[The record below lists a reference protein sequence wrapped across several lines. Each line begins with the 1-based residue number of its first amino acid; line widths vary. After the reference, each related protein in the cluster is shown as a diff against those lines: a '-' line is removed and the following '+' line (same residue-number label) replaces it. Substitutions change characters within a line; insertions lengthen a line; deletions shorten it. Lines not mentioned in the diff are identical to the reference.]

1 MTAAALPWRAFL
13 APGVPFLVSLA
24 LSLLTV
30 GSQVFWQDSGFF
42 LCAVKEL
49 GVLYPPG
56 FVLYVLL
63 AHAWAAAFFFLDFT
77 LAVHLFSSFCAALA
91 AAFLGLAAR
100 DALRSRGPW
109 LGLGGEG
116 EQEPRADE
124 IGAAV
129 GALAAAGF
137 TWWFSG
143 VYAKV
148 YAFLYAATA
157 LLLWRIVVA
166 DARRT
171 PRDLTWVA
179 AAIGL
184 AWQAHPSI
192 TLAGPALAAF
202 AALHAKALGAKGFL
216 GRAALAAAVA
226 LGPSLL
232 LLPLLARGSAHL
244 MFGEPRELG
253 DVLAYLT
260 GRRFTGKSDFLAFD
274 PSRWAVL
281 SQYFWEEFLGV
292 SLVFLTAGAV
302 GLAGTHRRLL
312 AGIALWV
319 VPFTT
324 ITTLFVREGQQD
336 FWYGAAWMPLWLLV
350 AAGLRAG
357 AVRLGRRAVAAAA
370 GAGLAWSA
378 AANFRDIDQRGYDLA
393 EIFGRIHLERLE
405 PEAVLLLGSDDSAS
419 TTHYLQI
426 VRGVRPDV
434 TLVRTA
440 HLGDPACTGPGW
452 YDARLKRRD
461 RRLRDPDYQGL
472 RRRFPEAPRLL
483 VAAAAFGAAQ
493 ASGGRPVYFE
503 VPPPV
508 EMLPSGWR
516 LVPAG
521 PLVRLARGERA
532 EIDPRAWEFP
542 VSPEEVRA
550 RYRRARGQRVFES
563 AGEVRT
569 RPESYERRLLV
580 LLLRA
585 RMHRAEGHV
594 ERGEYGPAAELYES
608 ILALDPET
616 HELPEVLY
624 PLAVSYQALGRPE
637 RARFLLERLRALGV
651 PVGDPPP
658 RHPR

>member
-1 MTAAALPWRAFL
+1 MKAAFRPRALL

-24 LSLLTV
+24 LSLSTV
-30 GSQVFWQDSGFF
+30 GRHVFWQDSGFF

-63 AHAWAAAFFFLDFT
+63 ARAWAEVFFFLDFT
-77 LAVHLFSSFCAALA
+77 LAVHLFSSFWAALA

-109 LGLGGEG
+109 LGMGGEG
-116 EQEPRADE
+116 EEPRAGE

-148 YAFLYAATA
+148 YALLFAATA
-157 LLLWRIVVA
+157 FLLWRMVVA

-171 PRDLTWVA
+171 ARDLTWVA

-184 AWQAHPSI
+184 AWQAHPSMA
-192 TLAGPALAAF
+192 LAGPALAAF
-202 AALHAKALGAKGFL
+202 AALHARILGWKGLL
-216 GRAALAAAVA
+216 GRMALAAAA
-226 LGPSLL
+226 AAGPSLL
-232 LLPLLARGSAHL
+232 LLLLARGSAHL
-244 MFGEPRELG
+244 MFAEPRSFS
-253 DVLAYLT
+253 DVAAFLT

-292 SLVFLTAGAV
+292 SLVLLAAGAAR
-302 GLAGTHRRLL
+302 LARTHRRLL
-312 AGIALWV
+312 GGIALWV

-336 FWYGAAWMPLWLLV
+336 FWYVAAWMPLWLLV
-350 AAGLRAG
+350 AAGVREG
-357 AVRLGRRAVAAAA
+357 AARLGRAAVIASA
-370 GAGLAWSA
+370 GAGLVWSV

-434 TLVRTA
+434 TLVRAA
-440 HLGDPACTGPGW
+440 HLGDPAGTGPGW

-461 RRLRDPDYQGL
+461 GRLRDPDYQGL
-472 RRRFPEAPRLL
+472 RRRFPKAPRLL

-503 VPPPV
+503 VPPPA
-508 EMLPSGWR
+508 EMLPAGWR

-521 PLVRLARGERA
+521 PLTRLARMEGA

-563 AGEVRT
+563 PGEVRT

-585 RMHRAEGHV
+585 RMHRAEWHV

-616 HELPEVLY
+616 QELPEVLY
-624 PLAVSYQALGRPE
+624 PLAVSYRALGRPE

-651 PVGDPPP
+651 EAGDPPRRP
-658 RHPR
+658 R